1 MQSCILMQG
10 PLFQRGK
17 RRRRRCCGKT
27 PFWGRRLE
35 CSSQD
40 REGRA
45 VESTHLGRLL
55 DRNFFLFISF
65 SFFFLSFFPSER
77 STDPAPLRY
86 VEGVLRRDCRLLRPR
101 WPARVPFAPSWEGT
115 STQKKACPV
124 SEWAFSLPS
133 WIPPIEGRVC
143 VPDRHRPGEAPVCLI
158 RFRDLLAYT
167 GSERAAAQVTYLTEI
182 RSIYCVAASV
192 FRFMM
197 VPLYQVP
204 TSSAQDGAD

>member
-1 MQSCILMQG
+1 MQFAG
-10 PLFQRGK
+10 QRGQGSRVYAPRPPPRQK
-17 RRRRRCCGKT
+17 
-27 PFWGRRLE
+27 
-35 CSSQD
+35 
-40 REGRA
+40 
-45 VESTHLGRLL
+45 LL
-55 DRNFFLFISF
+55 SFHIFF
-65 SFFFLSFFPSER
+65 FFFLSFFPSER